1 MCSFLQGDSYS
12 PVGFCI
18 SEMIPFAKLLEE
30 SKGHWIEEARNR
42 GVSRTHLFFVDDL
55 PQNNRL
61 LKETNEIIV
70 QASLDTTGEYVN
82 PRSRPVRKLQV
93 SGSGTGGQD

>member
-1 MCSFLQGDSYS
+1 
-12 PVGFCI
+12 
-18 SEMIPFAKLLEE
+18 MIPFAKLLEE

-70 QASLDTTGEYVN
+70 QASLDTGACYGLSECAEIVFGKGKMLKEEWLE
-82 PRSRPVRKLQV
+82 VLQ
-93 SGSGTGGQD
+93 GNMWILDPDQ